1 MTDLFMLSK
10 PPGSTRAKLCFEFV
24 KRSDDPVLYLF
35 CDGVFHLIRKQEIP
49 KARLVVC
56 RDDAL
61 TRGVPIEDES
71 AFGQDEFY
79 ERMVHDMMENVDHVY
94 SF

>member
-1 MTDLFMLSK
+1 MADLFMLSK

-35 CDGVFHLIRKQEIP
+35 SDGVFRLII
-49 KARLVVC
+49 C

-61 TRGVPIEDES
+61 TRGVLIEDDG
-71 AFGQDEFY
+71 AYGQDEFY
-79 ERMVHDMMENVDHVY
+79 ERMVHDMMEDADHVY